1 MNEEILDNIN
11 GYKLDNKQ
19 KEIVT
24 SKEKYLLVSA
34 GAGSGKTLTIIG
46 KIRYLIEIE
55 KLKENEIIC
64 ISFTNESVNS
74 LKNKL
79 KEQYNYNI
87 PCYTFH
93 KLGLE
98 ILKEDNYKIAS
109 QDLLIYTIN
118 EYLNGLININ
128 PENKKR
134 ILTYLNIRYSR
145 KNYQKKYNKIK
156 EDEQKKVKSIIEKF
170 INLLKSNDY
179 NKEDILRFIR
189 QENNIKNKNLL
200 IIILYIYQ
208 TYEQELASKKE
219 IDFNDMISLATKK
232 VIKNGY
238 RKRIKYIIIDEFQ
251 DTSKVRFN
259 LIKEIIKKTNANLL
273 ALGDDFQ
280 SIYRFTGCDLTLF
293 LNFKQLFTNTKLLKI
308 ENTYRNSQELIS
320 IAGNFIMKNN
330 NQIKKDLKSK
340 KQLTYPIEIIYYKNI
355 NKTFIK
361 LINKI
366 YQTTN
371 KPILIL
377 GRNNKDI
384 ELILN
389 NNLSLKNNNIIYKNN
404 PRIKIYFLTI
414 HKSKGLE
421 EENVI
426 VINLINKK
434 TGFPSKIENDK
445 ILDYVTC
452 KSDTYPYAE
461 ERRLMYVAIT
471 RTKNKTY
478 LLTPTKNE
486 SEFITELK
494 KEFKSKIKIVKSN
507 RL

>member
-11 GYKLDNKQ
+11 GYKLDNRQ

-134 ILTYLNIRYSR
+134 LLTYLTIRYNK

-238 RKRIKYIIIDEFQ
+238 KKRIKYIIIDEFQ

-293 LNFKQLFTNTKLLKI
+293 LNFKQLFSNTKLLKI

-320 IAGNFIMKNN
+320 IAGNFIMKNS

-389 NNLSLKNNNIIYKNN
+389 NNLSLKENKIIYKNN
-404 PRIKIYFLTI
+404 PKIKMYFLTI

-426 VINLINKK
+426 VINLINKR

-452 KSDTYPYAE
+452 KNDTYPYAE

-494 KEFKSKIKIVKSN
+494 TEFKNKIKIVKSK